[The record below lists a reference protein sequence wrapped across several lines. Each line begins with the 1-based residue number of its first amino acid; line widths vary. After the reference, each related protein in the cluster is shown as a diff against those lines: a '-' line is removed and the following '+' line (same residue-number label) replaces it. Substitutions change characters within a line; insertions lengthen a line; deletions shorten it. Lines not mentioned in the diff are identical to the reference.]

1 MEDDVT
7 TETGPAAPDEL
18 GGDLKSRIIAGIL
31 LAILAGGA
39 VWAGTFPFAI
49 LVLVIAVLMSWE
61 WARVV
66 RARSG
71 FDATL
76 AVHAMSTVLAVVLS
90 AFGLAALGL
99 AAVVAG
105 ALIVIALELGGRSLM
120 SAAGVLYTGLPSVA
134 LLWIRASDDW
144 LGFLAILFLFAV
156 VWSADTVAYAAGRLI
171 GGPKL
176 APSVSPNK
184 TWSGLV
190 GGVLAAGLAGSVFH
204 LLTWG
209 AAIPLFITALLLG
222 LVSQAG
228 DLVESALKRAF
239 GVKDASMLIPG
250 HGGFMDRTDG
260 LVAAAVLAGLLAL
273 FLGPEVPAKTLLGF
287 SR

>member
-7 TETGPAAPDEL
+7 TETGSSAPGGL
-18 GGDLKSRIIAGIL
+18 GGDLKSRIGAGIV

-39 VWAGTFPFAI
+39 VWAGTLPFAV

-66 RARSG
+66 RARNE
-71 FDATL
+71 FDTTL

-105 ALIVIALELGGRSLM
+105 ALIVIALELGGRSLL

-134 LLWIRASDDW
+134 LLWIRASDNW
-144 LGFLAILFLFAV
+144 MGFLAILFLFAV

-184 TWSGLV
+184 TWSGFV
-190 GGVLAAGLAGSVFH
+190 GGVLAAGFAGGIFH
-204 LLTWG
+204 LFTWG
-209 AAIPLFITALLLG
+209 AAIPVVITALLLG
-222 LVSQAG
+222 LISQGG

-239 GVKDASMLIPG
+239 GVKDASTLIPG

-260 LVAAAVLAGLLAL
+260 LVAASVLAGLLAL
-273 FLGPEVPAKTLLGF
+273 FLGPEVPAKTLLGY
-287 SR
+287 SL